1 MHSEAVQT
9 QTDRLLT
16 FSAAVECATG
26 LALMVAP
33 SLVVRLLLGAELSN
47 AAAISLGRV
56 AGFALLALGLA
67 VWPARNQVDV
77 TPAAL
82 RAMLSYNSLTALYLL
97 YLGLAGE
104 LFGPLLWPAVAL
116 HGVIALLLVFLW
128 GRQNR

>member
-1 MHSEAVQT
+1 MYSEAVRT
-9 QTDRLLT
+9 QTNRLLT

-67 VWPARNQVDV
+67 VWPGRNHVDV

-82 RAMLSYNSLTALYLL
+82 RAMLGYNSLTALYLL
-97 YLGLAGE
+97 YLGLAGKS
-104 LFGPLLWPAVAL
+104 FGPPLWPAVAL
-116 HGVIALLLVFLW
+116 HSVIALLLVFLW
-128 GRQNR
+128 GWQNR

>member
-1 MHSEAVQT
+1 MNSGTART
-9 QTDRLLT
+9 QTNRLLT
-16 FSAAVECATG
+16 FSAAVECVTG
-26 LALMVAP
+26 VALMVAP

-47 AAAISLGRV
+47 AAALALGRV

-67 VWPARNQVDV
+67 VWPGRNVDI

-104 LFGPLLWPAVAL
+104 SFGPLLWPAVAL
-116 HGVIALLLVFLW
+116 HGIIALLLVFLW

>member
-1 MHSEAVQT
+1 MYSEAVRT
-9 QTDRLLT
+9 QTNRLLT

-33 SLVVRLLLGAELSN
+33 TLVVRLLLGAELST
-47 AAAISLGRV
+47 AISLGRV

-67 VWPARNQVDV
+67 VWPGRSHVDV

-104 LFGPLLWPAVAL
+104 SFGPLLWPAVAL
-116 HGVIALLLVFLW
+116 HGVVALLLIYLW
-128 GRQNR
+128 GKQDGQA